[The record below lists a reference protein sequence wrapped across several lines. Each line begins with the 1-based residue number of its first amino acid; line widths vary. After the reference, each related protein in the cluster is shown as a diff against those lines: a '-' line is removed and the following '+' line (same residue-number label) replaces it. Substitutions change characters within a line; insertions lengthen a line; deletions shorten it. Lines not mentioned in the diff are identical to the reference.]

1 MNSWSDVDSETRR
14 QIFEKFLARMRNSG
28 IDAGSSDAGSCPELN
43 PDIIVISGDQT
54 VVFEAQNERA
64 SALLR
69 CKCGWDTETI
79 SQRERIHVHPSQSEK
94 LVEALS
100 AAGLKVA
107 S

>member
-1 MNSWSDVDSETRR
+1 MKSWSDVDLETRR
-14 QIFEKFLARMRNSG
+14 QIFEKFLARMKNSG
-28 IDAGSSDAGSCPELN
+28 IDVGSGNADSCPELN

-69 CKCGWDTETI
+69 RRCGWDTETI
-79 SQRERIHVHPSQSEK
+79 SKRERIHVHPSQSQK
-94 LVEALS
+94 LIAALS
-100 AAGLKVA
+100 AEGLIVA